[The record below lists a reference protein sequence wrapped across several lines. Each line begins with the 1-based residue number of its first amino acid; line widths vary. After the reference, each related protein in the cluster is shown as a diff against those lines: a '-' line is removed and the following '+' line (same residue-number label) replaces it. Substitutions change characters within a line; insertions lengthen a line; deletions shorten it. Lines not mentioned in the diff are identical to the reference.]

1 MTTKEV
7 AALLGIGKSTVT
19 YTARKLG
26 IGGRTADKRGNYD
39 FSLDDVEIIKE
50 RNKNEQLGKG
60 RGKKKNIFK
69 NWVTKREK

>member
-19 YTARKLG
+19 YTARKFK

-50 RNKNEQLGKG
+50 RNKNEQ
-60 RGKKKNIFK
+60 RGKWRNRKKNIFK
-69 NWVTKREK
+69 NWLTKK

>member
-19 YTARKLG
+19 YTARKFK

-50 RNKNEQLGKG
+50 RNRNEQ
-60 RGKKKNIFK
+60 RGKWRSRKKNIFK
-69 NWVTKREK
+69 NWLAKK